1 MIPTVP
7 TVPASPSIVP
17 PTVVATINF
26 ASFALTPNQLAAAN
40 LLDAVQ
46 LDPRAANLISF
57 LNKEPFAN
65 LPGDFEK
72 ISPDGLTAFY
82 EISFSN
88 ANIQRLNLEGRLDDL
103 HNGSNGFSSNMKVN
117 GATVNLENKAGVDG
131 KSSKASWNRSSSP
144 DLKIV
149 GACG

>member
-1 MIPTVP
+1 M
-7 TVPASPSIVP
+7 
-17 PTVVATINF
+17 
-26 ASFALTPNQLAAAN
+26 
-40 LLDAVQ
+40 Q

-103 HNGSNGFSSNMKVN
+103 QNGSNGFSSNMKVN
-117 GATVNLENKAGVDG
+117 GATVNLEDKADRG
-131 KSSKASWNRSSSP
+131 R
-144 DLKIV
+144 KILQKRRRT
-149 GACG
+149 GPSARA